1 MANFFSKAIEKLQG
15 RKSQIITPQ
24 QQGVQFLDFN
34 NVTTWSSVTD
44 QNTAYYL
51 ENCPPLATI
60 INRKAMAF
68 INGKVEVLD
77 ANTDNYVQG
86 KHKQWEDLLKKPNAI
101 QTEKQYMAQLYSYI
115 QAYGYCPV
123 LIKQPAGFK
132 DYSRI
137 SSMWILPPQYCKITL
152 KPNYLNTNSIR
163 EQIDQIVF
171 TYCGESTIINPKDV
185 YIFKDTGTNLLNLL
199 YPDSKLFALK
209 YPINNIIKNYEARGT
224 IAEKRGAIGILSN
237 TRSDAISTLPMRE
250 EEKQQLQ
257 ADYSRYGFSK
267 NQWQLIITN
276 ASLSYQSMTMPIMDM
291 MLLEMETADTMAIA
305 DAFGYPS
312 VLLANEKGTTY
323 SNQEGAKR
331 ALYQDTIVPES
342 MNYTEQLNDALHTKE
357 NGIKIQY
364 DYTWLPILQMDEK
377 LRAEV
382 IRIASEAYISQFEH
396 NAITFNEMRK
406 GLYLDII
413 PNMDKYYY
421 ELYDK
426 FNKNGNINP
435 TISS

>member
-1 MANFFSKAIEKLQG
+1 MANFLSKALDKLQG
-15 RKSQIITPQ
+15 RKSQIVTPQ

-68 INGKVEVLD
+68 INGNVEVLD
-77 ANTDNYVQG
+77 LNTDNYVKG
-86 KHKQWEDLLKKPNAI
+86 KHKQWEDFLKKPNPI

-132 DYSRI
+132 DFSRI
-137 SSMWILPPQYCKITL
+137 SAMWILPPQYCKITL

-163 EQIDQIVF
+163 EQIDQIIF
-171 TYCGESTIINPKDV
+171 TYCGESTVINPNDV
-185 YIFKDTGTNLLNLL
+185 YIFKDTGTNLMNLL

-237 TRSDAISTLPMRE
+237 SRSDNISTLPMRE

-276 ASLSYQSMTMPIMDM
+276 ASLSYQSMTMPIRDM

-342 MNYTEQLNDALHTKE
+342 MNYTEQLNDALHTRE

-421 ELYDK
+421 ELQDK
-426 FNKNGNINP
+426 FKTNGNNNP
-435 TISS
+435 TIPV